1 MIELFIAEFTRTLI
15 LMIRYPVALFLDMFM
30 NFAYFFCIF
39 TGARYFA
46 GDQTSQFG
54 HNAGG
59 MVLGYFIWMIIITGF
74 GHVTQEIERE
84 ARSGTL
90 ENIFLS
96 GHKKAVIFMFRSF
109 AGITVCFLQL
119 SIVVPLMILVTGVE
133 ISFPPGIIAPCLAL
147 IAATSGVGLMIGG
160 GALIFKRFGDV
171 LIPIQYAVLLL
182 LMIPTESWPAW
193 LSKVACALPGIP
205 VVLILKQ
212 MMVFGGDFDYRLMIA
227 ALLNAAFYLLLGVCT
242 FYQMVIYSKKRGL
255 VSGY

>member
-1 MIELFIAEFTRTLI
+1 MFELFIAELARTLI
-15 LMIRYPVALFLDMFM
+15 LMLRYPVALFLDVFM

-39 TGARYFA
+39 TGAKYFA
-46 GDQTSQFG
+46 GEHSSQFG

-59 MVLGYFIWMIIITGF
+59 MVLGYFIWIIIITGF

-96 GHKKAVIFMFRSF
+96 GHKKAVIFVFRSF
-109 AGITVCFLQL
+109 AGITVCFVQL
-119 SIVVPLMILVTGVE
+119 CLVVPLMIYATGVE
-133 ISFPPGIIAPCLAL
+133 ISFPVNIILPCLAL
-147 IAATSGVGLMIGG
+147 VVATSGIGLMIGG

-171 LIPIQYAVLLL
+171 LIPVQYAVLLI
-182 LMIPTESWPAW
+182 LMVPVESWPVW
-193 LSKVACALPGIP
+193 FSKLSCAMPGIP

-212 MMVFGGDFDYRLMIA
+212 IMIYGGDFDYRLMVVA
-227 ALLNAAFYLLLGVCT
+227 MLNAAFYLLLGICV